1 MGWMVHEKGNRK
13 LVNTGRETGSRKIYN
28 ASDFFLKGCRDK
40 NICKKSVTGLFL
52 NVILLPL
59 VFLVMILLCSVLNQE
74 ELLY

>member
-1 MGWMVHEKGNRK
+1 MHQ
-13 LVNTGRETGSRKIYN
+13 I
-28 ASDFFLKGCRDK
+28 FFLKGYRDK

-74 ELLY
+74 ELLYLPESLSKID

>member
-1 MGWMVHEKGNRK
+1 MHQ
-13 LVNTGRETGSRKIYN
+13 I
-28 ASDFFLKGCRDK
+28 FFLKGCRDK